1 MVLNSDLVV
10 FSTVN
15 FATLA
20 KWLRLHHL
28 VILMSIAIDAVE
40 AICFEDFLSNSFDAA
55 TVNVSIVPF
64 SKPVIHKLKRK
75 WKITQSI
82 TDFTTNIKIETNRFN
97 LGSGMIFHDNIQL
110 Q

>member
-10 FSTVN
+10 FSTAD

-40 AICFEDFLSNSFDAA
+40 AICFVDFLMNSFDAVIA
-55 TVNVSIVPF
+55 NVSIVPF
-64 SKPVIHKLKRK
+64 SKPVIHELKRK
-75 WKITQSI
+75 WKTTQSN
-82 TDFTTNIKIETNRFN
+82 TDFTTNIKIESNRFN
-97 LGSGMIFHDNIQL
+97 LES
-110 Q
+110 